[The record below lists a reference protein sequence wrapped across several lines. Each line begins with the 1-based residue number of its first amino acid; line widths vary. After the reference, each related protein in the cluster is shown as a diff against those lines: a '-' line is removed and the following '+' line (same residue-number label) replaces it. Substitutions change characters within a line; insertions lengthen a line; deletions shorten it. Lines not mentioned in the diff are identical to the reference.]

1 MRFSRSLFPL
11 GYLPV
16 GLHFNLIKE
25 FIVLSFVHDIFG
37 LPSRGRLLLRDYG
50 KSNFSLI
57 PADLFH
63 RRFDPGSKVSLDNVI
78 RFHLALPQIHLRVF
92 IASLFKDAGDGSEN
106 DRVFEFQDSGVL
118 YFRRQSV
125 Q

>member
-1 MRFSRSLFPL
+1 MRFSRSLFSL

-50 KSNFSLI
+50 KSNLSLI
-57 PADLFH
+57 PADLFY
-63 RRFDPGSKVSLDNVI
+63 RRFEPGSEVPLDKVI
-78 RFHLALPQIHLRVF
+78 RFQLALLQIHLRVS
-92 IASLFKDAGDGSEN
+92 IASLLEDAADGSEN

-118 YFRRQSV
+118 YFCRQSV